1 LRRGGFGKATDA
13 IENDGLMTRIERYIF
28 RTALV
33 AFLAGLFALTAVI
46 WVTQALRQFDLLTS
60 KGQTIILFFT
70 MTGLTIPS
78 LIAIIAPVAL
88 FAGVLYSLNKLNGD
102 SELVVMSASGVSP
115 ARLLRPFVI
124 LFFCVFAMVGAMT
137 LKVMPWSFDV
147 IQELTAR
154 IHADFITNFARAG
167 AFTELEA
174 GFVFHYRERG
184 PDGSLRGVFMQ
195 DRRDRAHITS
205 YIAEVGQ
212 TVEKDG
218 LNYLVLAK
226 GSYQRPQESGDS
238 AMVTF
243 DNYTIDLSQFM
254 PRDQAA
260 KRPRERSTAEL
271 LYPDPKDETAQ
282 RLGGK
287 LRAELLDRLVGP
299 LYAFAGGLIGFAA
312 LGEART
318 TRQGR
323 SLAIGVAVLIF
334 SLVRLMGIAASTQVP
349 TKPIVAEYFVW
360 AIPFA
365 TCIVC
370 FDVIFHGPLFHLQ
383 AHIRQIGAGIFHDPL
398 SRLQARVRQITARG

>member
-1 LRRGGFGKATDA
+1 
-13 IENDGLMTRIERYIF
+13 MTRIERYIF
-28 RTALV
+28 RTAMM

-60 KGQTIILFFT
+60 KGQTIIVFFT

-88 FAGVLYSLNKLNGD
+88 FAGVLYCLNKLNGD

-115 ARLLRPFVI
+115 GTLLRPFVI
-124 LFFCVFAMVGAMT
+124 LFCLVFALVGAMT
-137 LKVMPWSFDV
+137 LKIMPLSFD
-147 IQELTAR
+147 IIEQLTAR

-184 PDGSLRGVFMQ
+184 PDGSLHGVFMQ
-195 DRRDRAHITS
+195 DRRDPAHVTS
-205 YIAEVGQ
+205 YIAELGQ
-212 TVEKDG
+212 TVEKNG

-243 DNYTIDLSQFM
+243 DNYTIDLSQFT
-254 PRDQAA
+254 PKEGTS

-271 LYPDPKDETAQ
+271 FNPDPNDEATK
-282 RLGGK
+282 RLSGRI
-287 LRAELLDRLVGP
+287 RAELLDRLASP
-299 LYAFAGGLIGFAA
+299 LYAFAAGLIGFAA

-323 SLAIGVAVLIF
+323 GVAIGLAVLAF
-334 SLVRLMGIAASTQVP
+334 GVVRILGIAASTLVVS
-349 TKPIVAEYFVW
+349 KPHAAFFVW
-360 AIPFA
+360 AIPLVSSILCLDA
-365 TCIVC
+365 
-370 FDVIFHGPLFHLQ
+370 IFRGPVFRLRTLVSHL
-383 AHIRQIGAGIFHDPL
+383 P
-398 SRLQARVRQITARG
+398 ARS

>member
-1 LRRGGFGKATDA
+1 
-13 IENDGLMTRIERYIF
+13 MTRIERYIF
-28 RTALV
+28 RTGLM

-60 KGQTIILFFT
+60 KGQTIVVFFT

-78 LIAIIAPVAL
+78 LVAIIAPVAL
-88 FAGVLYSLNKLNGD
+88 FAGVLYCLNKLNGD

-115 ARLLRPFVI
+115 GTLLRPFAV
-124 LFFCVFAMVGAMT
+124 LFCLVFVLVGAMT

-184 PDGSLRGVFMQ
+184 PDGSLHGVFMQ
-195 DRRDRAHITS
+195 DRRDPTHITS
-205 YIAEVGQ
+205 YIAELGQ

-226 GSYQRPQESGDS
+226 GSYQRPQQSGDS
-238 AMVTF
+238 ALVTF
-243 DNYTIDLSQFM
+243 DNYTIDLSQFT
-254 PRDQAA
+254 PRDDAA
-260 KRPRERSTAEL
+260 RRPRERSTAEL
-271 LYPDPKDETAQ
+271 LYPDPNDETAR
-282 RLGGK
+282 RLAGK
-287 LRAELLDRLVGP
+287 LRAELLDRFAGP
-299 LYAFAGGLIGFAA
+299 LYAFAAGLIGFAA

-323 SLAIGVAVLIF
+323 SLAIGAAVLCF
-334 SLVRLMGIAASTQVP
+334 GLVRLLGIAASTFVVS
-349 TKPIVAEYFVW
+349 KPRAEYFVW
-360 AIPFA
+360 AIPLGA
-365 TCIVC
+365 CLLC
-370 FDVIFHGPLFHLQ
+370 LDAIFRG
-383 AHIRQIGAGIFHDPL
+383 PL
-398 SRLQARVRQITARG
+398 SRAQASARDAWRGARTL

>member
-1 LRRGGFGKATDA
+1 
-13 IENDGLMTRIERYIF
+13 MTRIERYIF
-28 RTALV
+28 QTAML
-33 AFLAGLFALTAVI
+33 AFLAGLFSLTAVI

-60 KGQTIILFFT
+60 KGQTILVFFT

-88 FAGVLYSLNKLNGD
+88 FAGVLYCLNKLNGD

-115 ARLLRPFVI
+115 GTLLRPFI
-124 LFFCVFAMVGAMT
+124 ALFCVVFTLVAGMT

-184 PDGSLRGVFMQ
+184 PDGSLHGVFMQ
-195 DRRDRAHITS
+195 DRRDPTHITS
-205 YIAEVGQ
+205 YIAELGQ

-218 LNYLVLAK
+218 ANYLVLAK

-238 AMVTF
+238 AIVTF
-243 DNYTIDLSQFM
+243 ENYTIDLSQFT
-254 PRDQAA
+254 PREGGS
-260 KRPRERSTAEL
+260 KRPRERTTAEL
-271 LYPDPKDETAQ
+271 LSPDPGDEAMQ
-282 RLGGK
+282 KFRGRF
-287 LRAELLDRLVGP
+287 RAELLDRLASP
-299 LYAFAGGLIGFAA
+299 LYAFAAGLIGFAA

-323 SLAIGVAVLIF
+323 GLAIGAAILAF
-334 SLVRLMGIAASTQVP
+334 ALVRMLGIAANTFVVS
-349 TKPIVAEYFVW
+349 KPNAEFFVW
-360 AIPFA
+360 AIPLV
-365 TCIVC
+365 TCLIC
-370 FDVIFHGPLFHLQ
+370 LDAIFHGPLFRARALVG
-383 AHIRQIGAGIFHDPL
+383 QISL
-398 SRLQARVRQITARG
+398 RRGGGR

>member
-1 LRRGGFGKATDA
+1 
-13 IENDGLMTRIERYIF
+13 MTRIERYIF
-28 RTALV
+28 RTALT

-60 KGQTIILFFT
+60 KGQTILVFFT

-78 LIAIIAPVAL
+78 LVAIIAPVAL
-88 FAGVLYSLNKLNGD
+88 FAGVLYCRNKLNGD

-115 ARLLRPFVI
+115 GTLLRPFVI
-124 LFFCVFAMVGAMT
+124 LFFFVFAMVGAMT

-147 IQELTAR
+147 IEALTAR
-154 IHADFITNFARAG
+154 IHADFISNFARAG

-184 PDGSLRGVFMQ
+184 PDGSLHGVFMQ
-195 DRRDRAHITS
+195 DRRDAAHITT
-205 YIAEVGQ
+205 YIAELGQ

-226 GSYQRPQESGDS
+226 GSYQRPQQSGDS

-243 DNYTIDLSQFM
+243 DNYSIDLSQFM
-254 PRDQAA
+254 PKDESS

-271 LYPDPKDETAQ
+271 LYPNPKDEAAQ
-282 RLGGK
+282 RFAGRM
-287 LRAELLDRLVGP
+287 RAELLDRFAGP
-299 LYAFAGGLIGFAA
+299 LYAFAAGLIGFAA

-323 SLAIGVAVLIF
+323 GVAIGVAVAIF
-334 SLVRLMGIAASTQVP
+334 GLVRLLGIAASTQVVS
-349 TKPIVAEYFVW
+349 KPAAAYFVW
-360 AIPFA
+360 AIPIFS
-365 TCIVC
+365 CLIC
-370 FDVIFHGPLFHLQ
+370 FDVIFHGPISRAQ
-383 AHIRQIGAGIFHDPL
+383 SGIRNIV
-398 SRLQARVRQITARG
+398 ARR